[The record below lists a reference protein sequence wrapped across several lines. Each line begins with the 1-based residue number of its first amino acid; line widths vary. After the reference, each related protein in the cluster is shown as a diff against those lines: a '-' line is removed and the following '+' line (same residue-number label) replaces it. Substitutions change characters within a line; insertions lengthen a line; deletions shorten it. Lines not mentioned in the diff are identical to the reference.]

1 MRDEQ
6 RVQRARSNGSDRRR
20 GSGTTRLVAAVM
32 AFLLVVVT
40 LVVVPSP
47 DARAAASVVRTVT
60 LRRSDKGKKTITMP
74 CVERGQHYF
83 EVFYKGSTTTG
94 RSDSKNTN
102 YFTVR

>member
-1 MRDEQ
+1 M
-6 RVQRARSNGSDRRR
+6 
-20 GSGTTRLVAAVM
+20 
-32 AFLLVVVT
+32 
-40 LVVVPSP
+40 
-47 DARAAASVVRTVT
+47 T